1 MLDTLLKLDGD
12 ILLWIQ
18 DNLRAGWLDPIM
30 KFITYLANGGALWI
44 GICVLLLI
52 LKKTRTTGIVC
63 SCSLA
68 VTFLIN
74 NIILKNIIARTRPC
88 EVVEELNRIIGAQ
101 SDFSFSPGHSGASFA
116 VAVVMFM
123 EMPKKYGVPALI
135 VATLIAFSR
144 LYVGVHYPFDVIA
157 GVLTNDIC
165 CYNSGNIQKILQGQ
179 RNILK
184 NRRNLTGG
192 F

>member
-1 MLDTLLKLDGD
+1 MIDTLLKLDGD

-52 LKKTRTTGIVC
+52 LKKTRTTGLVC

-68 VTFLIN
+68 ATFLIN
-74 NIILKNIIARTRPC
+74 NIILKNIVARTRPY
-88 EVVEELNRIIGAQ
+88 EVVEGLNRIIGAQ
-101 SDFSFSPGHSGASFA
+101 SDYSFPSGHSGASFA

-135 VATLIAFSR
+135 VATLIALSR
-144 LYVGVHYPFDVIA
+144 LYVGVHYPSDVIA
-157 GVLTNDIC
+157 GI
-165 CYNSGNIQKILQGQ
+165 
-179 RNILK
+179 
-184 NRRNLTGG
+184 LTGTLYAVITVTIYRKCFKG
-192 F
+192 KKHSEE

>member
-74 NIILKNIIARTRPC
+74 NIILKNIIARTRPY
-88 EVVEELNRIIGAQ
+88 EVVEGLNRIIGAQ
-101 SDFSFSPGHSGASFA
+101 SDYSFPSGHSGASFA

-123 EMPKKYGVPALI
+123 EMRKIWRACTYSGN
-135 VATLIAFSR
+135 T
-144 LYVGVHYPFDVIA
+144 HC
-157 GVLTNDIC
+157 VLTAVCWCALSIRRYRRRSNGNDIC
-165 CYNSGNIQKILQGQ
+165 CYHSGNIQKILQGQ
-179 RNILK
+179 E
-184 NRRNLTGG
+184 T

>member
-74 NIILKNIIARTRPC
+74 NIILKNIIARTRPY
-88 EVVEELNRIIGAQ
+88 EVVEGLNRIIGAQ
-101 SDFSFSPGHSGASFA
+101 SDYSFPSGHSGASFA
-116 VAVVMFM
+116 VAVVM
-123 EMPKKYGVPALI
+123 
-135 VATLIAFSR
+135 
-144 LYVGVHYPFDVIA
+144 YVGVHYPFDVIA
-157 GVLTNDIC
+157 GI
-165 CYNSGNIQKILQGQ
+165 
-179 RNILK
+179 
-184 NRRNLTGG
+184 LTGTIYAVITVAIYRKFFKG
-192 F
+192 KKHSEK

>member
-52 LKKTRTTGIVC
+52 LC

-74 NIILKNIIARTRPC
+74 NIILKNIIARTRPY
-88 EVVEELNRIIGAQ
+88 EVVEGLNRIIGAQ
-101 SDFSFSPGHSGASFA
+101 SDYSFPSGHSGASFA

-157 GVLTNDIC
+157 GVLTGTIYAVITVAIYRKFFKDKKH
-165 CYNSGNIQKILQGQ
+165 SEK
-179 RNILK
+179 
-184 NRRNLTGG
+184 
-192 F
+192 

>member
-1 MLDTLLKLDGD
+1 MDISKRNAVRIVSFTVAVVGVLAVRNIQLMSSEKRALRSVSYTYSRAMGD
-12 ILLWIQ
+12 LC
-18 DNLRAGWLDPIM
+18 DAVEN
-30 KFITYLANGGALWI
+30 
-44 GICVLLLI
+44 
-52 LKKTRTTGIVC
+52 VC

-74 NIILKNIIARTRPC
+74 NIILKNIIARTRPY
-88 EVVEELNRIIGAQ
+88 EVVEGLNRIIGAQ
-101 SDFSFSPGHSGASFA
+101 SDFSFPSGHSGASFA

-157 GVLTNDIC
+157 GVLTGTIYAVITVAIYRKFFKDKKH
-165 CYNSGNIQKILQGQ
+165 SEK
-179 RNILK
+179 
-184 NRRNLTGG
+184 
-192 F
+192 

>member
-1 MLDTLLKLDGD
+1 MIDTLLKLDGD

-18 DNLRAGWLDPIM
+18 DNLRAAWLDPIM

-52 LKKTRTTGIVC
+52 LKKTRTTGLVC

-68 VTFLIN
+68 ATFLIN
-74 NIILKNIIARTRPC
+74 NIILKNIIARTRPY
-88 EVVEELNRIIGAQ
+88 EVVEGLNRIIGAQ
-101 SDFSFSPGHSGASFA
+101 SDYSFPSGHSGASFA

-135 VATLIAFSR
+135 AATLIALSR
-144 LYVGVHYPFDVIA
+144 LYVGVHYPSDVIA
-157 GVLTNDIC
+157 GI
-165 CYNSGNIQKILQGQ
+165 
-179 RNILK
+179 
-184 NRRNLTGG
+184 LTGTLYAVITVTIYRKCFKG
-192 F
+192 KKHSEQ

>member
-1 MLDTLLKLDGD
+1 MIDTLLKLDGD

-18 DNLRAGWLDPIM
+18 NNLRAGWLDPIM

-52 LKKTRTTGIVC
+52 LKKTRTTGLVC

-68 VTFLIN
+68 ATFLIN
-74 NIILKNIIARTRPC
+74 NIILKNIVARTRPY
-88 EVVEELNRIIGAQ
+88 EVVEGLNRIIGAQ
-101 SDFSFSPGHSGASFA
+101 SDYSFPSGHSGASFA

-135 VATLIAFSR
+135 VAMLIALSR
-144 LYVGVHYPFDVIA
+144 LYVGVHYPSDVIA
-157 GVLTNDIC
+157 GI
-165 CYNSGNIQKILQGQ
+165 
-179 RNILK
+179 
-184 NRRNLTGG
+184 LTGTLYAVITVTIYRKC
-192 F
+192 FKCKKHSEE

>member
-1 MLDTLLKLDGD
+1 MIDTLLKLDGD

-18 DNLRAGWLDPIM
+18 DNLRAGWFDPIM

-52 LKKTRTTGIVC
+52 LKKTRTTGLVC

-68 VTFLIN
+68 ATFLIN
-74 NIILKNIIARTRPC
+74 NIILKNIVARTRPY
-88 EVVEELNRIIGAQ
+88 EVVEGLNRIIGAQ
-101 SDFSFSPGHSGASFA
+101 SDYSFPSGHSGASFA

-135 VATLIAFSR
+135 VATLIALSR
-144 LYVGVHYPFDVIA
+144 LYVGVHYPSDVIA
-157 GVLTNDIC
+157 GI
-165 CYNSGNIQKILQGQ
+165 
-179 RNILK
+179 
-184 NRRNLTGG
+184 LTGTLYAVITVTIYRKCFKG
-192 F
+192 KKHSEQ

>member
-1 MLDTLLKLDGD
+1 MIDTLLKLDGD

-52 LKKTRTTGIVC
+52 LKKTRTTGLVC

-68 VTFLIN
+68 ATFLIN
-74 NIILKNIIARTRPC
+74 NIILKNIIARTRPY
-88 EVVEELNRIIGAQ
+88 EVVEGLNRIIGAQ
-101 SDFSFSPGHSGASFA
+101 SDYSFPSGHSGASFA

-135 VATLIAFSR
+135 AATLIALSR
-144 LYVGVHYPFDVIA
+144 LYVGVHYPSDVIT
-157 GVLTNDIC
+157 GI
-165 CYNSGNIQKILQGQ
+165 
-179 RNILK
+179 
-184 NRRNLTGG
+184 LTGTLYAVITVTIYRKCFKG
-192 F
+192 KKHSEQ

>member
-1 MLDTLLKLDGD
+1 MSDAVEGGGIGITGMLQSTEPVGRSVDGREGTEVAGTETDTL
-12 ILLWIQ
+12 
-18 DNLRAGWLDPIM
+18 
-30 KFITYLANGGALWI
+30 YLMHRCVEDAL
-44 GICVLLLI
+44 GTLALQCLAIC
-52 LKKTRTTGIVC
+52 IVC

-74 NIILKNIIARTRPC
+74 NIILKNIIARTRPY
-88 EVVEELNRIIGAQ
+88 EVVEGLNRIIGAQ
-101 SDFSFSPGHSGASFA
+101 SDFSFPSGHSGASFA

-157 GVLTNDIC
+157 GVLTGTIYAVITVAIYRKFFKDKKH
-165 CYNSGNIQKILQGQ
+165 SEK
-179 RNILK
+179 
-184 NRRNLTGG
+184 
-192 F
+192 

>member
-74 NIILKNIIARTRPC
+74 NIILKNIIARTRPY
-88 EVVEELNRIIGAQ
+88 EVVEGLNRIIGAQ
-101 SDFSFSPGHSGASFA
+101 SDFSFPSGHSGASFA

-123 EMPKKYGVPALI
+123 EMPKKY
-135 VATLIAFSR
+135 VAEMFCDR
-144 LYVGVHYPFDVIA
+144 LAATYSGNTHC
-157 GVLTNDIC
+157 VLTAVCWCTLSIRRYRRRSNGNDIC

-179 RNILK
+179 E
-184 NRRNLTGG
+184 T

>member
-1 MLDTLLKLDGD
+1 MIDTLLKIDGD

-44 GICVLLLI
+44 GICVLL
-52 LKKTRTTGIVC
+52 
-63 SCSLA
+63 
-68 VTFLIN
+68 
-74 NIILKNIIARTRPC
+74 
-88 EVVEELNRIIGAQ
+88 GAQ
-101 SDFSFSPGHSGASFA
+101 SDFSFPSGHSGASFA

-157 GVLTNDIC
+157 GVLTGTI
-165 CYNSGNIQKILQGQ
+165 YAVITVAIYRKIF
-179 RNILK
+179 K
-184 NRRNLTGG
+184 DKKHPEK
-192 F
+192 

>member
-18 DNLRAGWLDPIM
+18 DNLRAM

-74 NIILKNIIARTRPC
+74 NIILKNIIARTRPY
-88 EVVEELNRIIGAQ
+88 EVVEGLNRIIGAQ
-101 SDFSFSPGHSGASFA
+101 SDYSFPSGHSGASFA

-157 GVLTNDIC
+157 GGNDIC
-165 CYNSGNIQKILQGQ
+165 CYHSGNIQKILQGQ
-179 RNILK
+179 E
-184 NRRNLTGG
+184 T

>member
-1 MLDTLLKLDGD
+1 MIDTLLKLDGD

-18 DNLRAGWLDPIM
+18 NNLRAGWLDPIM

-52 LKKTRTTGIVC
+52 LKKTRTTGLVC

-68 VTFLIN
+68 ATFLIN
-74 NIILKNIIARTRPC
+74 NIILKNIVARTRPY
-88 EVVEELNRIIGAQ
+88 EVVEGLNRIIGAQ
-101 SDFSFSPGHSGASFA
+101 SDYSFPSGHSGASFA

-135 VATLIAFSR
+135 VATLIALSR
-144 LYVGVHYPFDVIA
+144 LYVGVHYPSDVIA
-157 GVLTNDIC
+157 GI
-165 CYNSGNIQKILQGQ
+165 
-179 RNILK
+179 
-184 NRRNLTGG
+184 LTGTLYAVITVTIYRKCFKG
-192 F
+192 KKHSEE

>member
-44 GICVLLLI
+44 G
-52 LKKTRTTGIVC
+52 

-74 NIILKNIIARTRPC
+74 NIILKNIIARTRPY
-88 EVVEELNRIIGAQ
+88 EVVEGLNRIIGAQ
-101 SDFSFSPGHSGASFA
+101 SDYSFPSGHSGASFA

-157 GVLTNDIC
+157 GVLTGTI
-165 CYNSGNIQKILQGQ
+165 YAVITVAIYRKFFKGKKHSEK
-179 RNILK
+179 
-184 NRRNLTGG
+184 
-192 F
+192 

>member
-1 MLDTLLKLDGD
+1 MLDTLLKIDGD

-18 DNLRAGWLDPIM
+18 DNLRTGWLDPIM

-74 NIILKNIIARTRPC
+74 NIILKNIIARTRPY
-88 EVVEELNRIIGAQ
+88 EVVEGLNRIIGAQ
-101 SDFSFSPGHSGASFA
+101 SDFSFP
-116 VAVVMFM
+116 
-123 EMPKKYGVPALI
+123 
-135 VATLIAFSR
+135 R
-144 LYVGVHYPFDVIA
+144 
-157 GVLTNDIC
+157 DIRELP
-165 CYNSGNIQKILQGQ
+165 LQW
-179 RNILK
+179 RW
-184 NRRNLTGG
+184 
-192 F
+192 

>member
-1 MLDTLLKLDGD
+1 MLDTLIKLDGD

-68 VTFLIN
+68 VTFLI
-74 NIILKNIIARTRPC
+74 TRPY
-88 EVVEELNRIIGAQ
+88 EVVEGLNRIIGAQ
-101 SDFSFSPGHSGASFA
+101 SDFSFPSGHSGASFA

-157 GVLTNDIC
+157 GVLTGTI
-165 CYNSGNIQKILQGQ
+165 YAVITVAIYRKFFKGKKHSEK
-179 RNILK
+179 
-184 NRRNLTGG
+184 
-192 F
+192 

>member
-52 LKKTRTTGIVC
+52 PKKTRTTGIVC

-74 NIILKNIIARTRPC
+74 NIILKNIIARTRPY
-88 EVVEELNRIIGAQ
+88 EVVEGLNRIIGAQ
-101 SDFSFSPGHSGASFA
+101 SDFSFPSGHSGASFA

-123 EMPKKYGVPALI
+123 EMPKKYGVPDRKSTRLNSSHPSS
-135 VATLIAFSR
+135 SR
-144 LYVGVHYPFDVIA
+144 MPSSA
-157 GVLTNDIC
+157 
-165 CYNSGNIQKILQGQ
+165 
-179 RNILK
+179 
-184 NRRNLTGG
+184 
-192 F
+192 

>member
-74 NIILKNIIARTRPC
+74 NIILKNIIARTRPY
-88 EVVEELNRIIGAQ
+88 EVVEGLNRIIGAQ
-101 SDFSFSPGHSGASFA
+101 SDYSFPSGHSGASFA

-123 EMPKKYGVPALI
+123 EMPKIWRACTYSGNTHCILTV
-135 VATLIAFSR
+135 VCWCTLSIRRYRRRSN
-144 LYVGVHYPFDVIA
+144 G
-157 GVLTNDIC
+157 NDIC
-165 CYNSGNIQKILQGQ
+165 CYHSGNTQKILQGQ
-179 RNILK
+179 E
-184 NRRNLTGG
+184 T